1 MKKHSPPK
9 WALRFLQFFYKERYL
24 EQIEGDL
31 YELFQR
37 EGETRKAKFHFGLN
51 TIRFFRLRYL
61 KGLDDF
67 EQLTTLA
74 MIKNYL
80 KVAIRTLIKQK
91 SYTAINISGLAV
103 AIASALLI
111 SMYIFHEKSYD
122 NFYPDVDRMYR
133 VANGDNGSWT
143 PTLLAQTIQAEIPQT
158 EAATKLNGLSESF
171 LEVGDQGILQDG
183 GLWVDENFLKVFDI
197 QLLQGSLEYALTE
210 PDHVIL
216 TETLAAKFFADVAAM
231 DQVIEI
237 DGDQFKVVG
246 IVADPPKNTHIPYE
260 YIVANPVDPEGKYY
274 WSGNNTFTYLKL
286 KEMSNPSDVSILLAD
301 LYAEK
306 VGPDYIEY
314 TGHESFEA
322 LQKEYPNRNF
332 AFTMVPVLDIHLQK
346 PHFSMG
352 SQGDQESILIF
363 SLIALFILLIACIN
377 YINLSTAR
385 SSVRS
390 KEVGIRK
397 SLGSQKKNI
406 ILQFLTESMLIT
418 LISVI
423 FACILAI
430 LSVNLFNQLTQRV
443 FVSSDLFTFE
453 SMAVLAVL
461 LLIVGPLAGGYPAYI
476 MARFNPIQALK
487 GGVAK
492 AGKQTFR
499 NILVAFQFATSV
511 FLIAIT
517 LVIYF
522 QVEYMQSQ
530 DIGIDISNTLVVK
543 NGVQLEGKYDV
554 LKAEL
559 EKNPYIKHVSKSSNV
574 PFYGF
579 PDYGYSVPNQSGL
592 SFSPN
597 NVFMAP
603 GAEQVFNMELLD
615 GRFFKENFVPDT
627 ACVIV
632 NQALAKELG
641 WEDPVGK
648 KLKRDDKIYTVIGL
662 VKDFNYSSLKR
673 NVDALIIRHGSP
685 SYEIGIYHQNYI
697 LVQFSNK
704 NLKKVFEDVE
714 GEWSKVAGGYP
725 FEARFLD
732 DTFQLQ
738 FESERRFGMIF
749 TTFSGMAIFIA
760 LLGLFALT
768 TFVLQKRYKEIAVRK
783 VMGATISSLI
793 NMIIK
798 DFTKLVL
805 AGSLIGIGAAFYWLT
820 DWLQGYSTRIELSWY
835 LLALPVLIIL
845 ALTWLVVSAKSYK
858 AAIANPSKALKDE

>member
-1 MKKHSPPK
+1 MKKNSPPK
-9 WALRFLQFFYKERYL
+9 WALTFLQFFYKERYR

-31 YELFQR
+31 YELFIR
-37 EGETRKAKFHFGLN
+37 GGSTRKAKFRFGWN
-51 TIRFFRLRYL
+51 TLRFFRLRYL
-61 KGLDDF
+61 KGIDDF

-80 KVAIRTLIKQK
+80 KVAIRTLLKQK

-122 NFYPDVDRMYR
+122 NFYPEVDRMYR
-133 VANGDNGSWT
+133 VANGDNGRWT
-143 PTLLAQTIQAEIPQT
+143 PTLLAQTIQAEIPQVQ
-158 EAATKLNGLSESF
+158 AATKVNGLAESF

-183 GLWVDENFLKVFDI
+183 GLWVDQNFLGVFDI
-197 QLLQGSLEYALTE
+197 KLLQGSSSYALTE

-216 TETLAAKFFADVAAM
+216 TETLADKYFIDEEPM
-231 DQVIEI
+231 NQVITI

-246 IVADPPKNTHIPYE
+246 IVSDPPKNTHIPYS
-260 YIVANPVDPEGKYY
+260 YIVANHVDPDGTYY

-286 KEMSNPSDVSILLAD
+286 KETARQGDVSILLAD
-301 LYAEK
+301 LYEEK

-314 TGHESFEA
+314 TGHETFEA
-322 LQKEYPNRNF
+322 LKKEYPNRNF
-332 AFTMVPVLDIHLQK
+332 AFTLFPILDIHLKK
-346 PHFSMG
+346 PNFSLG
-352 SQGDQESILIF
+352 TQGDEESILIF
-363 SLIALFILLIACIN
+363 SLIAVFILIIACIN

-397 SLGSQKKNI
+397 SLGSQRKNI

-418 LISVI
+418 LISLL
-423 FACILAI
+423 FAAVLAT
-430 LSVNLFNQLTQRV
+430 LSIDLFNQLTQRA
-443 FVSSDLFTFE
+443 FESGDLFTPN
-453 SMAVLAVL
+453 SVIVLAVL
-461 LLIVGPLAGGYPAYI
+461 LLIVGPLAGGYPAYV
-476 MARFNPIQALK
+476 MSRFNPIQALK
-487 GGVAK
+487 GGVAMS
-492 AGKQTFR
+492 GKQTLR
-499 NILVAFQFATSV
+499 NVLVAFQFATSV

-522 QVEYMQSQ
+522 QVEFLKSQ
-530 DIGIDISNTLVVK
+530 DIGININNTLVVS
-543 NGVQLEGKYDV
+543 NGIQLEEKYDV
-554 LKAEL
+554 LKSEL
-559 EKNPYIKHVSKSSNV
+559 ESKPYISHVSKSSNV

-579 PDYGYSVPNQSGL
+579 PDYGYSVPNESGRA
-592 SFSPN
+592 FSPN

-603 GAEQVFNMELLD
+603 GAEKIFNMELVD
-615 GRFFKENFVPDT
+615 GRFFKANFIPDT
-627 ACVIV
+627 AGIIV

-641 WEDPVGK
+641 WEDPVGR
-648 KLKRDDKIYTVIGL
+648 KLERDDKIYTVIGV

-673 NVDALIIRHGSP
+673 DVSPLIIRHGSP
-685 SYEIGIYHQNYI
+685 GYEIGIYHQSYI
-697 LVQFSNK
+697 LINFSNE

-714 GEWSKVAGGYP
+714 QEWSQLAGGYP

-732 DTFQLQ
+732 DTFQRQ
-738 FESERRFGMIF
+738 FEAEKRFGMIF

-760 LLGLFALT
+760 ILGLFALT

-805 AGSLIGIGAAFYWLT
+805 AGSVFGIAAAFYWLN
-820 DWLQGYSTRIELSWY
+820 DWLQGYTTRIELSWY

-845 ALTWLVVSAKSYK
+845 ALTWLVVSTKSYQ